1 MMIKLLISQMADT
14 LFKATMMPPGSGW
27 EAIPRGKKGGYRRRS
42 KTGKGYEYWYADQQH
57 ATSGHQLGLFG
68 GEPEHKEEPKH
79 ERERAETEHAA
90 SHLGSAAPVAAATR
104 GERQDRGDD
113 EGAGAAARREE
124 SGQAKP
130 AEVAPAPAPVEEPK
144 APVVPQEE
152 KPTAQV
158 IIETLKQ
165 ELEGKVLDGA
175 AAAELSQTV
184 DVRPWKPDPAAS
196 PAITLHADLMP
207 AIGDEFRLPEHIK
220 NFPTPH
226 PLKDQEGKV
235 VGHIDKLFSHQTE
248 AAERILQGWESGDGV
263 LLSDQAGLGKLQ
275 PVDTPVLTPAGW
287 RKIGELQIGDEVIG
301 SDGKAHTVIKIVP
314 HGVKPI
320 YRVNFSDHSSTE
332 AGPEHLW
339 TVAYKCGSRRW
350 VELQLTTERLRTRE
364 PLEMTWPDG
373 KKTLLDLAKTPLYL
387 PMLSAPVEF
396 ANQEPLPLPAYLVGA
411 LIANGYLDTPTPA
424 IISHADD
431 WAEVSA
437 KLIGDGAQLGAARAY
452 PGCMKATILGA
463 GAKIRELGLNV
474 LSGEKFIPAIY
485 LRASAKDRID
495 LLHGLMDADG
505 SISVTRNRLT
515 YHSISGQLTKD
526 VRELVEG
533 LGGIAS
539 IRAYDRTAENKPLEY
554 QVRIRLP
561 EWVLPFMIK
570 RKAERYNPGR
580 MARPRRTVG
589 AIEYTRDA
597 EAVCIAIDAED
608 HLYATEHCILTHN
621 TNTALAAVLA
631 RGGKRNLI
639 VVPTGGK
646 AQLKA
651 QWSGPTAAGLFGV
664 QLKGVEEITP
674 EAEGTFIISY
684 DELTERVGT
693 NEHTNKAVHGDV
705 AAIHGGGWD
714 TIVFDECQA
723 MANMGGVR
731 TESALRLQD
740 KAGKV
745 LYMSATPYTG
755 IKNMH
760 YLKRMGLWDETAG
773 ESFENWAIGAGAQR
787 DKKSGQLRNP
797 SSPLPLAALA
807 ATLHVDGK
815 VIQRTTSLEGCNS
828 KFDEIKIKDVP
839 EEHYKAFDL
848 ADKILEVAANQ
859 GQLAPRF
866 IKSAYIGWAR
876 TYWENLKAEKAIEL
890 GKAALAEGKQVAI
903 FTSFKQG
910 DHGFLQWIPGHL
922 RDKAARAA
930 ERDQHGAAA
939 DYTAAADR
947 IEDLLGEMPRM
958 APIVKRLTDAF
969 GGVDKVA
976 EIHGATSKKAADEQS
991 AYQSGR
997 KKVCVATVDKG
1008 GTGISLHDTSGD
1020 APRVQINLSI
1030 PWSAIKFNQ
1039 VAGRSH
1045 RLGSRSETKMH
1056 WIMGEHD
1063 SEKYTAAICAGRLK
1077 SMGSLCAGDPDQQ
1090 VSAQDMATWEF
1101 GDGGGEPEDYAKAVE
1116 LAAIMDEEEAEAR
1129 RTGSEH
1135 MPTSTTRED
1144 TIDASEGLSEKTR
1157 DYFRMFAEQRKAG
1170 MDVMGTQRKEREEK
1184 KRKERLLESHRA
1196 AEQLRQGHGYK
1207 IEHRPDMGG
1216 FVLSNTLQS
1225 GERVPFDHN
1234 RNIKSKTVGGRY
1246 KPNLQGW
1253 LIPEENMGELARL
1266 QKVQHID
1273 VDLRQAK
1280 EYSKEQATAREEKKA
1295 AHAQAI
1301 LDAAAAVEGAKKAE
1315 GEQTKEGLNPHE
1327 AAMRDLRTMGLH
1339 AEIYHNSLGGASIL
1353 LRGNTYD
1360 HKEAIK
1366 VGARGQAQFHGGE
1379 QGWIIPLTSL
1389 PAVADEVM
1397 GRKLPFDEAK
1407 KAAEAAGGGLS
1418 PLESSRGWRIR
1429 PHSEGR
1435 LGIFGNTYH
1444 QKDQIKRVPGA
1455 RWDPNSKVWHIPES
1469 SLPILENI
1477 FAKSEPRLTINAS
1490 VLSELF

>member
-1 MMIKLLISQMADT
+1 MIKLLISQMADT

-68 GEPEHKEEPKH
+68 EPEHKEEPKH

-90 SHLGSAAPVAAATR
+90 SHAGSAAPVAAATR

-196 PAITLHADLMP
+196 PAIALHADLMP
-207 AIGDEFRLPEHIK
+207 TIEDEFRLPEHIK
-220 NFPTPH
+220 NFPNPH

-248 AAERILQGWESGDGV
+248 AAERILQGWESSDGI
-263 LLSDQAGLGKLQ
+263 LLSDSAGLGK
-275 PVDTPVLTPAGW
+275 
-287 RKIGELQIGDEVIG
+287 
-301 SDGKAHTVIKIVP
+301 S
-314 HGVKPI
+314 
-320 YRVNFSDHSSTE
+320 
-332 AGPEHLW
+332 
-339 TVAYKCGSRRW
+339 
-350 VELQLTTERLRTRE
+350 
-364 PLEMTWPDG
+364 
-373 KKTLLDLAKTPLYL
+373 
-387 PMLSAPVEF
+387 
-396 ANQEPLPLPAYLVGA
+396 
-411 LIANGYLDTPTPA
+411 
-424 IISHADD
+424 
-431 WAEVSA
+431 
-437 KLIGDGAQLGAARAY
+437 
-452 PGCMKATILGA
+452 
-463 GAKIRELGLNV
+463 
-474 LSGEKFIPAIY
+474 
-485 LRASAKDRID
+485 
-495 LLHGLMDADG
+495 
-505 SISVTRNRLT
+505 
-515 YHSISGQLTKD
+515 
-526 VRELVEG
+526 
-533 LGGIAS
+533 
-539 IRAYDRTAENKPLEY
+539 
-554 QVRIRLP
+554 
-561 EWVLPFMIK
+561 
-570 RKAERYNPGR
+570 
-580 MARPRRTVG
+580 
-589 AIEYTRDA
+589 
-597 EAVCIAIDAED
+597 
-608 HLYATEHCILTHN
+608 
-621 TNTALAAVLA
+621 NTALAAVLA

-674 EAEGTFIISY
+674 EAEGTFIVSY

-890 GKAALAEGKQVAI
+890 GKTALAEGKQVAI

-947 IEDLLGEMPRM
+947 IEELLGEMPRM

-1101 GDGGGEPEDYAKAVE
+1101 GDEGGEPEDYAKAVE

-1170 MDVMGTQRKEREEK
+1170 LDVMGTQRKEREEK

-1327 AAMRDLRTMGLH
+1327 AAMRDLRSMGLH
-1339 AEIYHNSLGGASIL
+1339 AEIYHNSLGGTSIL

-1379 QGWIIPLTSL
+1379 QGWVIPLTSL

-1407 KAAEAAGGGLS
+1407 KAAEAAGGGVS

-1477 FAKSEPRLTINAS
+1477 FAKSEPRLTINARM
-1490 VLSELF
+1490 LSELF